1 MSPSFFIL
9 NLRLLDH
16 SGSEVPAQIFRS
28 SSIHLA
34 PPQPPGHRSRGRA
47 ALPSAP
53 ITGPGAKGSCCRP
66 EPCSVCSALRA
77 SLEQGQSVFKA
88 ASSARI
94 RPLRIRRQQR
104 NGNSQAVRIPA
115 ELAYER
121 SDLEL
126 EIERCG
132 DELRIRPAG
141 RPITGAL
148 EALTAFSPS
157 FLAEGREQDQQQE
170 RESL

>member
-1 MSPSFFIL
+1 MATT
-9 NLRLLDH
+9 RL
-16 SGSEVPAQIFRS
+16 F
-28 SSIHLA
+28 
-34 PPQPPGHRSRGRA
+34 
-47 ALPSAP
+47 
-53 ITGPGAKGSCCRP
+53 
-66 EPCSVCSALRA
+66 
-77 SLEQGQSVFKA
+77 
-88 ASSARI
+88 
-94 RPLRIRRQQR
+94 R

-148 EALTAFSPS
+148 QALQAFRGRDRKKSHQATESP
-157 FLAEGREQDQQQE
+157 AG
-170 RESL
+170 